1 MLRLKHAILNFSIA
15 FCLLFSD
22 AALASTSYTAIPMP
36 QASQAVSYENGA
48 AIIQSN
54 LANSNLAIK
63 FLQYDAR
70 KMLFLVTYKNGLDT
84 PMEFGI
90 DQFIVHD
97 ADGVPLKLYTR
108 DELIRSIKQKR
119 ATKKFFAILGG
130 TVGVLAAIS
139 ASQQTRTGRDSTGR
153 FYSERY
159 TDNGILAVGTAL
171 SVGASAAILSGS
183 NKNSKEKIEYLN
195 ENYLAKQTVQAGGG
209 ETLGIIEIQ
218 LPKLKGG
225 KNSIDITVNASGDT
239 HILKFDVEKN

>member
-1 MLRLKHAILNFSIA
+1 MKLTKNLIVNFYFTMA
-15 FCLLFSD
+15 LLFSS
-22 AALASTSYTAIPMP
+22 AALASASYNATPMP
-36 QASQAVSYENGA
+36 QASQAVSYDNGA

-54 LANSNLAIK
+54 LANSKLAIK
-63 FLQYDAR
+63 FLQYDAG
-70 KMLFLVTYKNGLDT
+70 KMLFLVTYKNTLNA

-90 DQFIVHD
+90 DQFIAHD
-97 ADGVPLKLYTR
+97 ADGVAIKIYTR

-159 TDNGILAVGTAL
+159 TDSGILAVGTAL
-171 SVGASAAILSGS
+171 SVGAGAAILSGS
-183 NKNSKEKIEYLN
+183 NKNSKAKIEYLN
-195 ENYLAKQTVQAGGG
+195 ENYLSKQTVPAGGG
-209 ETLGIIEIQ
+209 ETLGVIEIQ